1 MDKRESPTGNK
12 DSLRRG
18 CGCFLVVV
26 GAVIALFALL
36 IAIASVIGEKQG
48 YDRNETEWAEYNENL
63 PVIDSLYEAGVPD
76 SIIEAR
82 YPQPQIRQGGFAI
95 IFGGLT
101 ALVILV
107 VGAIPLIIG
116 IVLLRNRKKKES

>member
-1 MDKRESPTGNK
+1 MDKRESSTGNK

-101 ALVILV
+101 ALVVLV
-107 VGAIPLIIG
+107 VGAIPLI
-116 IVLLRNRKKKES
+116 VLLRKRKKKES